1 MNKFCKIYTY
11 ALLVLIPF
19 SFVNAQ
25 QAGKKRKSSVHTA
38 QKSHSKKS
46 SKKGSVAKPET
57 TNFKKVQAEPVQ
69 IASEEA
75 APKVVTVTSAFKP
88 SLRNAAK
95 INFMAATP
103 VTDSTRIPLNY
114 NIPSQNL
121 FFTYQP
127 VSIKPVALIP
137 DSGFKW
143 VNNQYVKLGYG
154 NYATPF
160 AEAGLSFGD
169 GKKTI
174 FDLTGNYISSK
185 GNLPYQEFSKVG
197 LKALGIFNSDNN
209 ELTTN
214 FFYKNSNQYKYGF
227 TDKSVVSKN
236 QLQQNFNAFGAELG
250 FKNKMPSD
258 FGITYHPQVKLIYF
272 ADNNGASEYNFK
284 GIAPINKSITKVM
297 SFDLSFAADI
307 SSRNKSSAPGQ
318 VTNNLYYLKT
328 GIQFNTPNFKVNA
341 GIQPSWDNNAFSMLP
356 NVTAEA
362 KLNQQNLILMAGW
375 VGSFTKNSYYSLS
388 NINPWLAQP
397 NTLLNTKQSEQYLGI
412 KGSKGSHFTYNAS
425 VSFLK
430 WNNQPLF
437 VNDTAKSNT
446 QTFNILYESELTGV
460 RFHAEAGYTIQ
471 EKMTFI
477 GGFNYTQFA
486 NEQLYYKPWGLL
498 PLEITGSLRYKIT
511 RDVSVKSDLFFWDGS
526 YYRTGNL
533 GTQKLNP
540 ALDFNA
546 GAEFSVL
553 PKLNLWIQFNNIFNN
568 QYQRWNQYQVLGF
581 NVLGGVVYSFQ

>member
-1 MNKFCKIYTY
+1 MNKFCKIYIF

-25 QAGKKRKSSVHTA
+25 HTGKKKKSTVHSA
-38 QKSHSKKS
+38 QKRQSKTL
-46 SKKGSVAKPET
+46 SKKGTVSKPEST
-57 TNFKKVQAEPVQ
+57 SFKKVQAEPVQ
-69 IASEEA
+69 IESDET

-103 VTDSTRIPLNY
+103 VTDSARIPVNY

-127 VSIKPVALIP
+127 VSIKPVAFIP

-143 VNNQYVKLGYG
+143 VNNQYIKLGYG

-160 AEAGLSFGD
+160 AEAGFAFGD

-174 FDLTGNYISSK
+174 FDLTGNYVSSK
-185 GNLPYQEFSKVG
+185 GSLPYQEFSKVG
-197 LKALGIFNSDNN
+197 LKALGIFNSANN

-214 FFYKNSNQYKYGF
+214 FFFNNSTQYKYGF
-227 TDKSVVSKN
+227 TDKSAVSKG
-236 QLQQNFNAFGAELG
+236 QLQQNFNAFGAEIG

-258 FGITYHPQVKLIYF
+258 FGITYHPQIKFINF
-272 ADNNGASEYNFK
+272 ADNNGATEYNFK
-284 GIAPINKSITKVM
+284 GIAPISKSITKVM
-297 SFDLSFAADI
+297 SFDLSFTADI
-307 SSRNKSSAPGQ
+307 SALNKSSVPVQ

-362 KLNQQNLILMAGW
+362 KLNKQNLILMAGW

-397 NTLLNTKQSEQYLGI
+397 NSLLNTKQSEQYLGI

-425 VSFLK
+425 ISFLK

-446 QTFNILYESELTGV
+446 QTFNIVYESALTGV

-471 EKMTFI
+471 EKLTFI

-511 RDVSVKSDLFFWDGS
+511 RDISVKSDLFFWDGS
-526 YYRTGNL
+526 YYRTGSL

-553 PKLNLWIQFNNIFNN
+553 PKLNLWMQFNNIFNN